1 MDRGDDR
8 PDKGVVDPSKAPF
21 TLVDGPAHVRAPE
34 DSPLPG
40 WYEAVFA
47 TVDGRRIRRY
57 LSDAG
62 RAKVLV
68 RRGEGLIDFT
78 AEEFDLW
85 TAPPDAEAIES
96 RYDAEAGQ
104 GA

>member
-1 MDRGDDR
+1 MDQVDDR
-8 PDKGVVDPSKAPF
+8 PDKGAVDRSKAPF
-21 TLVDGPAHVRAPE
+21 TLVDGPAHVPAPD
-34 DSPLPG
+34 DSPLAG

-47 TVDGRRIRRY
+47 TVDGQQIRRY
-57 LSDAG
+57 LSDTG
-62 RAKVLV
+62 RAKVLT

-85 TAPPDAEAIES
+85 TAPPDADAIES